1 MIPTPDRRANVVVPV
16 GDATRNMVVHDWG
29 DERNPRV
36 VVCVHGL
43 SRNGRDFDVV
53 AAALADDCRVLCPDI
68 PGRGE
73 SDWYANAADYTIPNY
88 IAAINAMFTQLG
100 VSRYDWIGTSMGGLI
115 GMVMTSLT
123 SSTEGAKMRRFV
135 INDIGPVIEKAA
147 LDRIAAYVGRVPTF
161 PSYMALFDAVQPINV
176 TFGPLTDEQKHHMVK
191 TAVQQRPDGQW
202 EFKTD
207 PKIGDAFRDGLKQ
220 TAMDMWP
227 LWAAVSQPVLVLRG
241 VDSDL
246 LSAAT
251 VEKMLAMHHSTG
263 RVAEALTIADTGHAP
278 MIMDEPT
285 VAVVKRFLHAAPW
298 EAA

>member
-1 MIPTPDRRANVVVPV
+1 MIASPDRRANVVVPV
-16 GDATRNMVVHDWG
+16 GGATRNMVVHDWG

-36 VVCVHGL
+36 LVCVHGL

-53 AAALADDCRVLCPDI
+53 APALTDRYRVLCPDI

-73 SDWYANAADYTIPNY
+73 SDWYASAADYAIPNY

-115 GMVMTSLT
+115 GMVMAATPGSQ
-123 SSTEGAKMRRFV
+123 MRRFV
-135 INDIGPVIEKAA
+135 INDIGPVIERVA

-161 PSYMALFDAVQPINV
+161 PSYMALFDAVQPINAS
-176 TFGPLTDEQKHHMVK
+176 FGPLTDEQKHHMVK

-207 PKIGDAFRDGLKQ
+207 PKIGDAFREGLKQ
-220 TAMDMWP
+220 TAADMWP
-227 LWAAVSQPVLVLRG
+227 LWSAITQPVLVLRG
-241 VDSDL
+241 AESDL

-251 VEKMLAMHHSTG
+251 VDRMLATHHAAG
-263 RVAEALTIADTGHAP
+263 RVAQALTIADTGHAP
-278 MIMDEPT
+278 MIMDAPT
-285 VAVVKRFLHAAPW
+285 VAVVREFLLAAD
-298 EAA
+298 

>member
-1 MIPTPDRRANVVVPV
+1 MIPTPDRRANVVVPI

-36 VVCVHGL
+36 AVCVHGL

-53 AAALADDCRVLCPDI
+53 APALADGYRVLCPDI

-73 SDWYANAADYTIPNY
+73 SDWYASAADYTIPNY

-115 GMVMTSLT
+115 GMVMAATPGS
-123 SSTEGAKMRRFV
+123 KMRRFV

-161 PSYMALFDAVQPINV
+161 PSYMALFEAVQPINAS
-176 TFGPLTDEQKHHMVK
+176 FGPLSDEQKHHMVK
-191 TAVQQRPDGQW
+191 TAVQQRADGQW

-227 LWAAVSQPVLVLRG
+227 LWAAVTQPVLVLRG
-241 VDSDL
+241 AESDL

-251 VEKMLAMHHSTG
+251 VEKMLAAHHGAG
-263 RVAEALTIADTGHAP
+263 RIAEALTIADTGHAP

-285 VAVVKRFLHAAPW
+285 IAVVKRFLHAAPW

>member
-1 MIPTPDRRANVVVPV
+1 MIPTPDRRARVVVPL

-53 AAALADDCRVLCPDI
+53 APALADDYRVLCPDI

-73 SDWYANAADYTIPNY
+73 SDWYATAADYTIPNY
-88 IAAINAMFTQLG
+88 IAAIQAMFAQLG
-100 VSRYDWIGTSMGGLI
+100 VTRYDWIGTSMGGLI
-115 GMVMTSLT
+115 GMVMAATPGSQ
-123 SSTEGAKMRRFV
+123 MRRFV

-161 PSYMALFDAVQPINV
+161 PSYMALFEAVQPINAS
-176 TFGPLTDEQKHHMVK
+176 FGPLTDEQMHHMVK

-202 EFKTD
+202 EFKAD
-207 PKIGDAFRDGLKQ
+207 PKIGDAFRAGLQQ
-220 TAMDMWP
+220 TAVDMWP
-227 LWAAVSQPVLVLRG
+227 LWSAITQPVLVLRG
-241 VDSDL
+241 AQSDL

-251 VEKMLAMHHSTG
+251 VERMLAAHHAAG
-263 RVAEALTIADTGHAP
+263 RVAEALSISDTGHAP

-285 VAVVKRFLHAAPW
+285 VAAVKGFLHAAPW
-298 EAA
+298 VAA

>member
-53 AAALADDCRVLCPDI
+53 APGLADDYRVLCPDI

-73 SDWYANAADYTIPNY
+73 SDWYGSAADYVIPNY

-100 VSRYDWIGTSMGGLI
+100 VTRYDWIGTSMGGLI
-115 GMVMTSLT
+115 GMVMAATPGSQ
-123 SSTEGAKMRRFV
+123 MRRFV

-161 PSYMALFDAVQPINV
+161 PSYMALFDAVQPINA
-176 TFGPLTDEQKHHMVK
+176 TFGPLSDEQKHHMVK

-207 PKIGDAFRDGLKQ
+207 PKIGDAFRAGLQQ
-220 TAMDMWP
+220 TAADMWP
-227 LWAAVSQPVLVLRG
+227 LWAAVKQPVLVLRG
-241 VDSDL
+241 AESDL

-251 VEKMLAMHHSTG
+251 VEKMLATHRTAG
-263 RVAEALTIADTGHAP
+263 RIAEALTIANTGHAP

-285 VAVVKRFLHAAPW
+285 IAVVRRFLHAARW
-298 EAA
+298 EVV